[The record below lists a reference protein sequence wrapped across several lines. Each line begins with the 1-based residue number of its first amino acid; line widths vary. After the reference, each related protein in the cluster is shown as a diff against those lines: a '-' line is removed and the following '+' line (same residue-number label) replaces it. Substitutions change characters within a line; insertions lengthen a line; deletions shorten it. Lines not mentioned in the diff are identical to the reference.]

1 MEEDMELNEVF
12 IKPVDK
18 RVDILNSVP
27 VLDLDEFCAEY
38 NVELTLEDGII
49 TDVGYRK

>member
-1 MEEDMELNEVF
+1 MDELKEVI
-12 IKPVDK
+12 IKPRDK
-18 RVDILNSVP
+18 RIDILNNIS
-27 VLDLDEFCAEY
+27 VLDLAEFCGEY